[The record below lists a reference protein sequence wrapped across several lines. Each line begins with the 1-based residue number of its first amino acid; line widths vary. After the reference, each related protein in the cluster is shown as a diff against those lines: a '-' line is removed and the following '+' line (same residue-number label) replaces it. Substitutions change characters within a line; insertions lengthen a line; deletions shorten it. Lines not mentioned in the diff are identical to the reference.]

1 MIAAGVASPRAAQSA
16 RDPMTTAKPDG
27 QATGETPPAG
37 AFDPLSLD
45 LQLCFALYTANN
57 LVTRLY
63 WPLLKPLGVTYLQYI
78 ALLALWEQSPRT
90 VGDLG
95 KRMNLDSGTLTPL
108 FKRLEALGLV
118 TRARDPQDERRV
130 LIDLTPKAHALRNE
144 ALTVPPSVFSQLP
157 MPLEDM
163 VKLKALLGQVIDGLK
178 DKEG

>member
-1 MIAAGVASPRAAQSA
+1 MTA
-16 RDPMTTAKPDG
+16 PMT
-27 QATGETPPAG
+27 ATPQDLDPSTKAIDAM

-108 FKRLEALGLV
+108 FKRLEGLGLV
-118 TRARDPQDERRV
+118 TRTRDPEDERRV
-130 LIDLTPKAHALRNE
+130 LIDLTPKAQALRQE
-144 ALTVPPSVFSQLP
+144 ALSVPPSVFSQLP

-163 VKLKALLGQVIDGLK
+163 VRLKALLGQVIDGLQ
-178 DKEG
+178 DKQG